1 MDDDDAYKAEGDDG
15 HNETVNADGL
25 VLTEVQKDRIDTM
38 LDRTGSYNPEN
49 QTADNLQKLKA
60 VGPFLEQRLHQV
72 GLYTYVQVSKL
83 TQDDFELLDE
93 VIENFPNSAQREDWV
108 AQATEL
114 KNK

>member
-1 MDDDDAYKAEGDDG
+1 
-15 HNETVNADGL
+15 
-25 VLTEVQKDRIDTM
+25 M